1 MFRVAG
7 PVFAALGNM
16 TVTPSCFVRRV
27 IDHPLTASG
36 SLDRHA
42 GAGYLEDGGLV
53 GARGRSPAVDFI
65 AVVFVP
71 PLLLH
76 LLANVLFWMGVYQP

>member
-1 MFRVAG
+1 
-7 PVFAALGNM
+7 
-16 TVTPSCFVRRV
+16 V
-27 IDHPLTASG
+27 IDHPPTASG
-36 SLDRHA
+36 TLDRHA
-42 GAGYLEDGGLV
+42 APSYPEAGGLV

-76 LLANVLFWMGVYQP
+76 LLANVLFWMGVYAP

>member
-1 MFRVAG
+1 MG
-7 PVFAALGNM
+7 
-16 TVTPSCFVRRV
+16 RV
-27 IDHPLTASG
+27 IDHPPAASG

-42 GAGYLEDGGLV
+42 TPGYLEAGGLV
-53 GARGRSPAVDFI
+53 GPRGRSPAVDFI

>member
-1 MFRVAG
+1 MPRPHQPCVTG
-7 PVFAALGNM
+7 GNIA
-16 TVTPSCFVRRV
+16 VTPSCSVGRV
-27 IDHPLTASG
+27 IDHPPTASE
-36 SLDRHA
+36 SLDRHT
-42 GAGYLEDGGLV
+42 GPGYLEADGLV
-53 GARGRSPAVDFI
+53 GTRGRSPAVDFI